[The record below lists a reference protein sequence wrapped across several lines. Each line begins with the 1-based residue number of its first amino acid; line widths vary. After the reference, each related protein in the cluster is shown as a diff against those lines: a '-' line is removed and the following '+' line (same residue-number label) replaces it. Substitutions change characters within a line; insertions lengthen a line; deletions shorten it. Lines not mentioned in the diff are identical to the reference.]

1 MDLKPIRI
9 EIKDKSAH
17 VFVDGK
23 DVAQNCVGYKVE
35 QQAGGFATVTIE
47 TMYYTKDLEISGE
60 AIVKQ
65 NCVWRDDT

>member
-1 MDLKPIRI
+1 MKWKPIRI

-23 DVAQNCVGYKVE
+23 DVAQNCVGCKVE
-35 QQAGGFATVTIE
+35 QEACGFATVTIK

-65 NCVWRDDT
+65 NCVGRDEL